1 MKKLVQ
7 NDIVLVLDTRRHK
20 CNNNPMNQLMT
31 RFVIANYFDVSER
44 TIERWEALGMPTV
57 KIGKIRR
64 YDLEKV
70 MEWINSKGLN

>member
-1 MKKLVQ
+1 
-7 NDIVLVLDTRRHK
+7 
-20 CNNNPMNQLMT
+20 MNQLMT